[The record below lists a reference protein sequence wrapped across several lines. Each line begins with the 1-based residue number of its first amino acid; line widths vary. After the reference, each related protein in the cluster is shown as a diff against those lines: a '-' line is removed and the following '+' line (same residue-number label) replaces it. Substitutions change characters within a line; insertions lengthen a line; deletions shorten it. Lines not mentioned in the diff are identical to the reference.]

1 MLKSCQSSTAFVQ
14 PMMTMAKIVFAYE
27 NVQPLKYVR
36 SVCFWALSTVAIGSY
51 LLQLLLLLML
61 LLLLFQKLLVLVN
74 LYDAVVEVM
83 DCLRGCA
90 VGDVGRCGGG
100 HFAASKSWKISRK
113 HLNTHIGTGLE
124 PTAWRLGGG
133 YAVTTVPYIHL
144 LQILL
149 CEPLKL
155 QLLTLDVE
163 NGQLKQNCCFMFK
176 GSICLPNL
184 NTEPHF

>member
-113 HLNTHIGTGLE
+113 HLNTPWDGIRTHGL
-124 PTAWRLGGG
+124 AL
-133 YAVTTVPYIHL
+133 AVTTVPYIHL